1 MPYGEYAQCPCC
13 RKTAYDKDEIEKE
26 FGYRN
31 MGDGTVTP
39 VYTSV
44 LFFDKSSRL
53 LGHFQAG
60 AVSTPTGGIG
70 GGKGSWE

>member
-1 MPYGEYAQCPCC
+1 MKPRELE
-13 RKTAYDKDEIEKE
+13 RL
-26 FGYRN
+26 YRDTDSFEVN
-31 MGDGTVTP
+31 VTP

-53 LGHFQAG
+53 LGHDQAG